1 MNFLAHYD
9 GISYFF
15 CTFALENKPKD
26 MEQNQVVIYQTED
39 GQTQIDV
46 RLENET
52 IWLTQKQIAELFG
65 TKRPA
70 ITKHLKNI
78 YFSEELDETSTCSIL
93 EHMGNDGKQMYNTKY
108 YNLDVII
115 SVGYRV
121 NSKNATRFRQWANRI
136 LKEYI
141 LKGYAVNERLR
152 KEQIGELRQLV
163 GMLGR
168 TIQSQPLLSTDE
180 TNALFEVVTDYTYA
194 LDTLDNYDYERLTI
208 EKTTKQEVFHATYEN
223 AMQEINRLREKFGGS
238 VLFGNEKDDS
248 FKSSIG
254 QIYQTFGGEELYP
267 SVEEKAAMLLYLVT
281 KNHSFSDGNKRI
293 AATLFLWFLNNNH
306 ILYRKDGSK
315 RLADNTLVA
324 LTLMIA
330 ESKTEEKDVMV
341 KVVVNLINQ
350 RNE

>member
-1 MNFLAHYD
+1 ME
-9 GISYFF
+9 
-15 CTFALENKPKD
+15 ENKIV
-26 MEQNQVVIYQTED
+26 MYQTED

-70 ITKHLKNI
+70 ITKHIKNI
-78 YFSEELDETSTCSIL
+78 YFSEELDEASTCSIL

-108 YNLDVII
+108 YNLDVIL

-136 LKEYI
+136 LKDYI
-141 LKGYAVNERLR
+141 IKGYAVNERIR

-208 EKTTKQEVFHATYEN
+208 EKTTKQEVFHATYGN

>member
-1 MNFLAHYD
+1 MKQD
-9 GISYFF
+9 QI
-15 CTFALENKPKD
+15 
-26 MEQNQVVIYQTED
+26 VIYQTED

-52 IWLTQKQIAELFG
+52 VWLTQAQMAELFQKDRTVITRHINNVFKEG
-65 TKRPA
+65 ELEKEVVCAKFAHTTQHGA
-70 ITKHLKNI
+70 I
-78 YFSEELDETSTCSIL
+78 E
-93 EHMGNDGKQMYNTKY
+93 GKQQTKETVL

-121 NSKNATRFRQWANRI
+121 HSKRGTAFRIWARQI
-136 LKEYI
+136 IKDYLV
-141 LKGYAVNERLR
+141 KGYAVNERIR
-152 KEQIGELRQLV
+152 HEQIGELRQLV

-168 TIQSQPLLSTDE
+168 TLQNQEVISNDE
-180 TNALFEVVTDYTYA
+180 TTALFEVVTDYTYA
-194 LDTLDNYDYERLTI
+194 LDTLDNYDYERLSI
-208 EKTTKQEVFHATYEN
+208 DKTTKEEPFHATYEN
-223 AMQEINRLREKFGGS
+223 AMEAIDGLREKFGGS

-293 AATLFLWFLNNNH
+293 AATLFLWFLNNNG
-306 ILYRKDGSK
+306 ILYREDGSK

-350 RNE
+350 KN